1 MIPKMNI
8 SNLLNS
14 FPKYKLQKTTD
25 IIGIEGILRANPTG
39 PLIVKV
45 MQVKRIILIEG
56 ILLKKKALS
65 NAKRFCM
72 TN

>member
-14 FPKYKLQKTTD
+14 FPKCKLQKTSD
-25 IIGIEGILRANPTG
+25 IIGIAGILRANPIG

-45 MQVKRIILIEG
+45 MQVKRIILSEG
-56 ILLKKKALS
+56 ILLKKKS
-65 NAKRFCM
+65 FIER
-72 TN
+72 